1 MTRDLLPEVVK
12 TRASSSRPL
21 TTARDRTTVSSRLP
35 RTRIMGC
42 CGPKECVHGPFHAFS
57 SPSRASRA
65 RSTGRAV
72 SASPPRIGQQRGIAP
87 RRDARAAV
95 IGARPVSRR
104 VDRDGT
110 RGLGDSAAR
119 RRLARPAA
127 TRAPTAFN
135 RRIEFDTRT
144 DSKHRPTRCARARS
158 VPDWDACSKKDRRVF
173 FSRARRT
180 SANRVASSPT
190 DPR

>member
-1 MTRDLLPEVVK
+1 
-12 TRASSSRPL
+12 
-21 TTARDRTTVSSRLP
+21 
-35 RTRIMGC
+35 
-42 CGPKECVHGPFHAFS
+42 
-57 SPSRASRA
+57 
-65 RSTGRAV
+65 V

-144 DSKHRPTRCARARS
+144 DSKHRPTPVCAGSIRPGLGRLFEKG
-158 VPDWDACSKKDRRVF
+158 PTRFF
-173 FSRARRT
+173 FSRPANERESRRVL
-180 SANRVASSPT
+180 S
-190 DPR
+190 D

>member
-1 MTRDLLPEVVK
+1 
-12 TRASSSRPL
+12 
-21 TTARDRTTVSSRLP
+21 
-35 RTRIMGC
+35 
-42 CGPKECVHGPFHAFS
+42 
-57 SPSRASRA
+57 
-65 RSTGRAV
+65 V

-87 RRDARAAV
+87 RRDARAAA

-104 VDRDGT
+104 VHRDGT

-144 DSKHRPTRCARARS
+144 DSKHRPTPVCAGSIR
-158 VPDWDACSKKDRRVF
+158 PGLDACSKKDPRVF
-173 FSRARRT
+173 FFWPPANERESR
-180 SANRVASSPT
+180 RVLS
-190 DPR
+190 D

>member
-1 MTRDLLPEVVK
+1 
-12 TRASSSRPL
+12 
-21 TTARDRTTVSSRLP
+21 
-35 RTRIMGC
+35 MGC

-87 RRDARAAV
+87 RRDARAAA

-144 DSKHRPTRCARARS
+144 DSKHRPTRCAWARS

-173 FSRARRT
+173 FLAPGERARI
-180 SANRVASSPT
+180 ASRPLRLTRGESPHLSPT
-190 DPR
+190 NRPFRVTRAQ